1 MTRTSITASGLRALS
16 FCVLAVAAS
25 GALRAAEPSG
35 PAKEQ
40 HAQRIQLTAGT
51 LRYQKFPR
59 KGTTVLYLNGM
70 ITSPMAKTFEAAL
83 AQFKPDTKRFVLVLD
98 SPGGSVDESEQVI
111 ALLRDLRKTHR
122 FDTAV
127 DAGATCASMCPF
139 IYAQGQRRMAAPAS
153 MWMFHETMRVSV
165 KGDPLY
171 LERDLWIRLVDRY
184 FPAAGISPRWIDHL
198 KGAVKSRDYFASGD
212 SLLRTKTGLITNPIK
227 NFRDRNIPQG

>member
-1 MTRTSITASGLRALS
+1 MKRTSITASGLWAVS
-16 FCVLAVAAS
+16 FCVLAVAVS
-25 GALRAAEPSG
+25 GAPWAAEPKA

-40 HAQRIQLTAGT
+40 QAQSIQQVAGT
-51 LRYQKFPR
+51 LRYQKFPQ
-59 KGTTVLYLNGM
+59 KGTTVLYWNGG
-70 ITSPMAKTFEAAL
+70 IYPPMAQTFEAAL

-98 SPGGSVDESEQVI
+98 SPGGSVNESEHVI
-111 ALLRDLRKTHR
+111 ALLRDLKKTHR

-153 MWMFHETMRVSV
+153 MWMFHETMRINV

-171 LERDLWIRLVDRY
+171 LERDLWIELVDKY
-184 FPAAGISPRWIDHL
+184 FPPAGISPRWIDHL

-212 SLLRTKTGLITNPIK
+212 SLLRTKTGLITNAIK
-227 NFRDRNIPQG
+227 NFRDRDIPQG

>member
-1 MTRTSITASGLRALS
+1 MTRTSITASGLRAIS
-16 FCVLAVAAS
+16 FCMLAVAAS
-25 GALRAAEPSG
+25 GALWAAEPNA

-40 HAQRIQLTAGT
+40 HAQRIQVTAGT

-70 ITSPMAKTFEAAL
+70 IAPPMAKTFEAAL
-83 AQFKPDTKRFVLVLD
+83 AQFKPETKRFVLVLD
-98 SPGGSVDESEQVI
+98 SPGGSVDESEHMI
-111 ALLRDLRKTHR
+111 ALLRDLKKTHR

-171 LERDLWIRLVDRY
+171 LERDLWIGLVDKY
-184 FPAAGISPRWIDHL
+184 FPPAGISPRWIDHL